1 MGKLSTHVLD
11 TAHGSPAAA
20 MRVELYRIGVSGAPE
35 LIKRTVTN
43 LDGRTDVALLSG
55 DELRTGIYELQF
67 HVAEYFEGCGAEQ
80 ANPPFLDLIPIRFA
94 IADVDG
100 NYHVPLLV
108 SPWSY
113 STYRG
118 S

>member
-20 MRVELYRIGVSGAPE
+20 MRVELYRIGVNGAPE

-43 LDGRTDVALLSG
+43 LDGRTDAALLSG

-67 HVAEYFEGCGAEQ
+67 HVAEYFEGRGAAQ

>member
-11 TAHGSPAAA
+11 TAHGAPAAA
-20 MRVELYRIGVSGAPE
+20 MRVELYRISAGGAE
-35 LIKRTVTN
+35 LIKRAVTN
-43 LDGRTDVALLSG
+43 LDGRTDAPLLSG
-55 DELRTGIYELQF
+55 EEMREGTYELQF
-67 HVAEYFEGCGAEQ
+67 HVAEYFEGRGAEQ
-80 ANPPFLDLIPIRFA
+80 ANPPFLDLIPLRFA
-94 IADVDG
+94 IADADG